1 MKRNLF
7 IILTTVV
14 LALTVFVSCDD
25 SATGEKG
32 TQEMTAFY
40 AKAREAFKASSG
52 VSLPEVG
59 GIDLDSSLEA
69 YSLEMAQFDE
79 VIRLGGGAMSFD
91 LDKGGI
97 NDSVYIG
104 FSQAIETV
112 FGPAIDIDHKEGYDV
127 EIWKKDERYVTV
139 KYKVNTIISVMIN

>member
-52 VSLPEVG
+52 VSLPEIG

-112 FGPAIDIDHKEGYDV
+112 FGEATVDHVEGYDI

-139 KYKVNTIISVMIN
+139 KYKVNTIITVMIN